1 MTITELSIKRP
12 AFITI
17 IFVALAV
24 MGLLG
29 LSKLG
34 TDLLP
39 KMDWPY
45 ITVLTTYPGAGPEE
59 IEDRI
64 TKPVEEAVAAT
75 SNLDNVRSFSNEGY
89 SVVIG
94 QYLLSASSN
103 EAAADVQRR
112 VDQIRAKLPKD
123 ADAPKVQKNDIG
135 ALPIMRIALSST
147 LLTPAELYQLAK
159 DK

>member
-1 MTITELSIKRP
+1 MTITELAIKRP

-17 IFVALAV
+17 VFIALAV
-24 MGLLG
+24 MGLFG

-39 KMDWPY
+39 KMDWPVVT
-45 ITVLTTYPGAGPEE
+45 ILTTYPGAGPEE
-59 IEDRI
+59 IEDLV

-94 QYLLSASSN
+94 QYLLTQNS
-103 EAAADVQRR
+103 
-112 VDQIRAKLPKD
+112 DQA
-123 ADAPKVQKNDIG
+123 
-135 ALPIMRIALSST
+135 
-147 LLTPAELYQLAK
+147 
-159 DK
+159 